1 VNSAFVTDNL
11 YGASMKVDYPKNFM
25 EFFQQISVQQ
35 KLHAYEKFE
44 GENFTIL
51 VFSTFNTS

>member
-1 VNSAFVTDNL
+1 
-11 YGASMKVDYPKNFM
+11 MKVDCPKNFKD
-25 EFFQQISVQQ
+25 FFQQISVQQ

-44 GENFTIL
+44 GGNIIIL